1 MELMSKILE
10 VAKANR
16 KKIVLPEG
24 NEERT
29 IVAVEKIKKEGVAYP
44 ILIGNKEEILENFNK
59 NIYFIENVTFFCR
72 ISFQMHHNIG
82 FDDTGKRPFTFYK
95 ILF

>member
-10 VAKANR
+10 AAKANR

-29 IVAVEKIKKEGVAYP
+29 IVAVEKIKKEGIAYP
-44 ILIGNKEEILENFNK
+44 ILIGTDLTAIRQACL
-59 NIYFIENVTFFCR
+59 R
-72 ISFQMHHNIG
+72 
-82 FDDTGKRPFTFYK
+82 
-95 ILF
+95 

>member
-10 VAKANR
+10 AAKANR

-29 IVAVEKIKKEGVAYP
+29 IVAVEKIKKEGIA
-44 ILIGNKEEILENFNK
+44 
-59 NIYFIENVTFFCR
+59 
-72 ISFQMHHNIG
+72 
-82 FDDTGKRPFTFYK
+82 
-95 ILF
+95 